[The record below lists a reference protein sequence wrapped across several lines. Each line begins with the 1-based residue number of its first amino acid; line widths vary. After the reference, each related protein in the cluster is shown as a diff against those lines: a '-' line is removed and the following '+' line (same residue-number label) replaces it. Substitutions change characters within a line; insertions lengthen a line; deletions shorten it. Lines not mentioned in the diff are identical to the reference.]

1 MSYIVIGLF
10 PNQVEVDKVLTKLEN
25 AGYYDYSIS
34 HSEKEILKNADI
46 EKKNGFWNWL
56 FDDNHIDLVRFEYA
70 SIDHNTITVHLKT
83 EQDAHIVRDILD
95 HNGAVNVEE
104 KTQNY
109 MTENYFN
116 SKPDYSISEITNA
129 RIITK
134 AKNNLFFTNDR
145 KPHHHHEKRIA
156 DEIDGL
162 GITKFSCG
170 LVLFGQLFRPPLPL
184 FFCNNIGLSNLISIK
199 QKKEFRSG
207 RAANHWT
214 F

>member
-34 HSEKEILKNADI
+34 HSETEILQDADI
-46 EKKNGFWNWL
+46 KKKNGFWNWL

-104 KTQNY
+104 KTQNN
-109 MTENYFN
+109 MAENYATRE
-116 SKPDYSISEITNA
+116 YSASETTNA
-129 RIITK
+129 RIIAK

-145 KPHHHHEKRIA
+145 KPHHHHDKRIA
-156 DEIDGL
+156 DEIDCL
-162 GITKFSCG
+162 GITKFS
-170 LVLFGQLFRPPLPL
+170 
-184 FFCNNIGLSNLISIK
+184 
-199 QKKEFRSG
+199 
-207 RAANHWT
+207 
-214 F
+214 